1 MHGLQACA
9 VLILYVRAVAIIN
22 PVHSSAEDQVNLE
35 ALILFHIFSQTIHTG
50 TVVRVRKN
58 IK

>member
-1 MHGLQACA
+1 MHDLQACA

-22 PVHSSAEDQVNLE
+22 SVHSSTEDQVNLE
-35 ALILFHIFSQTIHTG
+35 ALFLFHMFSQTIHSG
-50 TVVRVRKN
+50 TVVRVKKN

>member
-9 VLILYVRAVAIIN
+9 VFILYVRAVAIISS
-22 PVHSSAEDQVNLE
+22 VHSSTEDQVNFQ
-35 ALILFHIFSQTIHTG
+35 ALILFHNFSQTIHTG
-50 TVVRVRKN
+50 TVVRLKKN